1 MIPIGARLAEMAR
14 IRLRYDEARR
24 HVQTIQQVT
33 TNIDMVLISNYTHIK
48 DSIVKLQI
56 SLNKIIINY
65 A

>member
-24 HVQTIQQVT
+24 HVQTIQQVMK
-33 TNIDMVLISNYTHIK
+33 IFFRIISPFLLKFFTYPIMK
-48 DSIVKLQI
+48 KLD
-56 SLNKIIINY
+56 